1 MSTERPL
8 DEILSEE
15 RDAPEGGPPPPVG
28 EDRSPPVDQPRDDK
42 GRWAPKQAHEEDDQG
57 GLQPSAQQPEKA
69 VPDGYVPIQAM
80 DARLAKSEE
89 RMAALFQQNQQL
101 IAAMQQRQQPQ
112 QQQTPQQPPP
122 DFFDNPD
129 AAFEYRIQQAIKPLQ
144 ERMQTQHEQ
153 NSSMMAV
160 EKYGIEP
167 VQEAYGALAQRVQ
180 QFGAQD
186 PTYLRIMR
194 SPHPY
199 GELVRWHQEQSA
211 LSRYGADPEAYIN
224 AEIERRMQERMQG
237 QPGTRGPAPRMPTA
251 MAGPTPS
258 VGQRS
263 TPGYSGPRPLS
274 EIMGR

>member
-8 DEILSEE
+8 DEIMSE
-15 RDAPEGGPPPPVG
+15 RDAPEGGMPPPP
-28 EDRSPPVDQPRDDK
+28 EDDRSPVMDRPRDER
-42 GRWAPKQAHEEDDQG
+42 GRFAPRTENDDDDG
-57 GLQPSAQQPEKA
+57 SKPPSAQPDKN

-89 RMAALFQQNQQL
+89 RLHALIQQNQQL
-101 IAAMQQRQQPQ
+101 MAAMQGRAQPQ
-112 QQQTPQQPPP
+112 QPAQPAP

-129 AAFEYRIQQAIKPLQ
+129 AAFDHRLQQAMGPVQQQQQAIV
-144 ERMQTQHEQ
+144 ERF
-153 NSSMMAV
+153 SSMMAV
-160 EKYGIEP
+160 EKFGLEP

-194 SPHPY
+194 SQHPY

-211 LSRYGADPEAYIN
+211 LSRYGSDPEAYIN

-237 QPGTRGPAPRMPTA
+237 QPGTRGPAPRFPSPMS
-251 MAGPTPS
+251 GPTPS

-263 TPGYSGPRPLS
+263 SPGYAGPRPLS